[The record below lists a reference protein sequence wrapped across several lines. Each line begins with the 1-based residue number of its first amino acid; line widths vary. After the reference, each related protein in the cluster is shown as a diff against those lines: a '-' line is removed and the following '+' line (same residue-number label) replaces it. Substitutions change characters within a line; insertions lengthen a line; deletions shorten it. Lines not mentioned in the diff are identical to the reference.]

1 MELIIVRHGA
11 TKWNKINKIQGC
23 SDIPLS
29 NVGINQGYLLAN
41 RLKKIDIDFVFSS
54 DLSRAADT
62 AKIICNIINLP
73 FVQDSRLREMNFGNW
88 EGLSLKQIINSD
100 KLKFDQW
107 RNHPSLVKFE
117 NGESIYDVKERAL
130 DFFNDIYS
138 KYEDSNVLLV
148 SHGTFIKV
156 LIIALLDAD
165 MDLYKNLKQDNTA
178 VNIIK
183 LVNKRPVLKL
193 FNDTCHI

>member
-29 NVGINQGYLLAN
+29 NEGINQGYLLAN